1 MYVGCVADTGEEL
14 EECGTIHKADIA
26 AYRWVMRL
34 HRKLVVKH
42 WGKVVYSISYKQG

>member
-1 MYVGCVADTGEEL
+1 MYVVCVADTGEEL
-14 EECGTIHKADIA
+14 EECGTIHKADVA

-42 WGKVVYSISYKQG
+42 CIALAISRGKVW